1 MDTTTK
7 DEALEIF
14 EKDDLPDSLT
24 KEGFRKI
31 FEKDAEGRYKN
42 LIIPP
47 MLNQFPG
54 MDLRGK
60 KAEDLT
66 SYERI
71 ARYFYRIE
79 LKKIQKQNEEELAYG
94 NC

>member
-7 DEALEIF
+7 ELGVF

-24 KEGFRKI
+24 KEGFKKI
-31 FEKDAEGRYKN
+31 FEKDDEGCYTN
-42 LIIPP
+42 LVIPP
-47 MLNQFPG
+47 MFDKFPG

-60 KAEDLT
+60 RAEDLT
-66 SYERI
+66 SAERL

-79 LKKIQKQNEEELAYG
+79 LKKIQKQNEGELAYG